1 MKFIPHD
8 YQKRAIALTVEKPNI
23 GLLLE
28 MGLGKTVI
36 TMTAIQELMYDCF
49 EVSRVLIIAP
59 KRVAEDT
66 WTREHEKWDHLK
78 DLRISKV
85 LGTEQQRILALRTE
99 ADIYVIGRDNVKWL
113 VETYQRRKKWPFDM
127 IVVDELSSFKNPQAQ
142 RFRALRKVL
151 PRTKRV
157 VGLTGTPSPN
167 GLMDLWAEIYLL
179 DRGERLGGTIG
190 AYRETYFR
198 PGARNGYTTYK
209 WEPIRGAQETIGK
222 KISDICISMSAADY
236 LQLPKRI
243 DNVIPVKLSV
253 SEMAAY
259 KRMEEEQLLRI
270 DDEDIAALNAAAVMG
285 KLLQI
290 ANGSVYSVDGVPVK
304 IHEAKLDALSEIVDT
319 TDSPVLVFYSYK
331 HDLSAIQGKIP
342 EARTL
347 ETEKD
352 IADWNAGKIKVLLA
366 HPASVGYGLNLQDGG
381 HTIVWYGLTW
391 SLELYQQANARLH
404 RQGQEKPVIIHHL
417 IATGTVDEQVMR
429 ALQSKDVTQASLMR
443 ALKERREH
451 GGAETQNRG

>member
-85 LGTEQQRILALRTE
+85 LGNEQQRILALRTE

-151 PRTKRV
+151 PHTKRV

-179 DRGERLGGTIG
+179 DRGERLGGAIG

-209 WEPIRGAQETIGK
+209 WEPIRGAQEIIEK

-236 LQLPKRI
+236 LRLPKRI
-243 DNVIPVKLSV
+243 DNVISVKLSAT
-253 SEMAAY
+253 EMAAY
-259 KRMEEEQLLRI
+259 RRMEEEQLLRI

-290 ANGSVYSVDGVPVK
+290 ANGSVYSVDSVPVK

-331 HDLSAIQGKIP
+331 HDLAAIQGKIP

-366 HPASVGYGLNLQDGG
+366 HPASVGYGLNLQEGG

-451 GGAETQNRG
+451 GGA

>member
-36 TMTAIQELMYDCF
+36 TMTAIQELMYDYF
-49 EVSRVLIIAP
+49 DVSRVLIIAP

-151 PRTKRV
+151 PHTKRV

-190 AYRETYFR
+190 AYREAYFR

-209 WEPIRGAQETIGK
+209 WEPIRGAQEIIEK

-243 DNVIPVKLSV
+243 DNVIRVKLSTA
-253 SEMAAY
+253 EMAAY
-259 KRMEEEQLLRI
+259 RRMEEEQLLRI

-290 ANGSVYSVDGVPVK
+290 ANGSVYSVDNVPVK

-366 HPASVGYGLNLQDGG
+366 HPASVGYGLNLQEGG

-451 GGAETQNRG
+451 GGA

>member
-78 DLRISKV
+78 GLRISKV

-151 PRTKRV
+151 PHTKRV

-209 WEPIRGAQETIGK
+209 WEPIRGAQETIEK

-243 DNVIPVKLSV
+243 DNVIPVTLSAA
-253 SEMAAY
+253 EMAAY

-290 ANGSVYSVDGVPVK
+290 ANGSVYSVDNVPVK

-331 HDLSAIQGKIP
+331 HDLSAIRGRIP

-366 HPASVGYGLNLQDGG
+366 HPASVGYGLNLQEGG

-404 RQGQEKPVIIHHL
+404 RQGQEKPVIIHHP

>member
-8 YQKRAIALTVEKPNI
+8 YQKRAIALTVEKPSI

-49 EVSRVLIIAP
+49 EVSSVLIIAP

-85 LGTEQQRILALRTE
+85 LGTEQQRLSALAAD

-151 PRTKRV
+151 PHTKRV

-190 AYRETYFR
+190 AYREAYFR

-209 WEPIRGAQETIGK
+209 WEPIRGAQETIEK

-243 DNVIPVKLSV
+243 DNVIPVKLST

-259 KRMEEEQLLRI
+259 KRMEEEQLLQI

-290 ANGSVYSVDGVPVK
+290 ANGSVYSVDNVPVK
-304 IHEAKLDALSEIVDT
+304 IHEAKLEALSEIVDT

-331 HDLSAIQGKIP
+331 HDLAAIQGKIP

-366 HPASVGYGLNLQDGG
+366 HPASVGYGLNLQEGG

-451 GGAETQNRG
+451 GGA

>member
-36 TMTAIQELMYDCF
+36 TMTAIQELMYDSF
-49 EVSRVLIIAP
+49 DVSRALIIAP

-85 LGTEQQRILALRTE
+85 LGTEQQRLSALAAD

-151 PRTKRV
+151 PHTKRV

-209 WEPIRGAQETIGK
+209 WEPIRGAQETIEK

-243 DNVIPVKLSV
+243 DNVIPVKLST

-259 KRMEEEQLLRI
+259 RRMEEEQLLRI

-331 HDLSAIQGKIP
+331 HDLAAIRGKIP
-342 EARTL
+342 EARIL

-366 HPASVGYGLNLQDGG
+366 HPASVGYGLNLQEGG

-443 ALKERREH
+443 ALRERREH
-451 GGAETQNRG
+451 GGA

>member
-78 DLRISKV
+78 GLRISKV
-85 LGTEQQRILALRTE
+85 LGTEQQRLSALAAD

-151 PRTKRV
+151 PHTKRV

-198 PGARNGYTTYK
+198 PGARSGYTTYK
-209 WEPIRGAQETIGK
+209 WEPIRGAQEVIEK

-243 DNVIPVKLSV
+243 DNVIPVKLST

-259 KRMEEEQLLRI
+259 RRMEEEQLLRI

-290 ANGSVYSVDGVPVK
+290 ANGSVYSVDNVPVK

-331 HDLSAIQGKIP
+331 HDLSAIRGKIP

-366 HPASVGYGLNLQDGG
+366 HPASVGYGLNLQEGG

-451 GGAETQNRG
+451 GGA